1 MWAASSGDSPWRR
14 LSKSKTGDDLG
25 VGLQLAVV
33 AELLHVAAVRVVAGN
48 LAVVHHRPVQQ
59 RERMRAAPPAGGV
72 GGEASVGR
80 PGPGVVV
87 ADAVERADVLGVAHA
102 LEGAHV
108 LARRGDEGPVDLPV
122 DVEDVGHGV
131 LGLVQAAG
139 RQAHGVRGGEVA
151 PDVRRVLN
159 GGDGLGGD
167 ALLLLAHEVGVQVGL
182 GLAPGLIGL
191 VHDVEGVQ
199 LLVLRVDAVGR
210 EAAAQAVGAV
220 VHERDGTQD
229 VAPVVARAASVH
241 DGRDGAPSGNAH
253 VALRGEPAVAGRTSA
268 TTSAGGVSRSVGNR
282 TAFSLCIVRNVSSA

>member
-1 MWAASSGDSPWRR
+1 
-14 LSKSKTGDDLG
+14 
-25 VGLQLAVV
+25 
-33 AELLHVAAVRVVAGN
+33 
-48 LAVVHHRPVQQ
+48 
-59 RERMRAAPPAGGV
+59 MRAAPPTGGV
-72 GGEASVGR
+72 GGEAPVGR

-139 RQAHGVRGGEVA
+139 RLAHGVGRGEVA
-151 PDVRRVLN
+151 PDVRRVLD
-159 GGDGLGGD
+159 GGHRLGGD

-182 GLAPGLIGL
+182 GLAPGLVGL

-210 EAAAQAVGAV
+210 KPAAQAVGPV
-220 VHERDGTQD
+220 VHERDGAQD
-229 VAPVVARAASVH
+229 VASVVARAASVH
-241 DGRDGAPSGNAH
+241 DSRDGAPSGNAH
-253 VALRGEPAVAGRTSA
+253 IALAGRARVPVAGRKA
-268 TTSAGGVSRSVGNR
+268 RGAGDDPSAGGVGTRGARSVEIVHGVLLVHC
-282 TAFSLCIVRNVSSA
+282 AECCIVSIGEQCFAKPTPVFRLC

>member
-1 MWAASSGDSPWRR
+1 
-14 LSKSKTGDDLG
+14 
-25 VGLQLAVV
+25 
-33 AELLHVAAVRVVAGN
+33 
-48 LAVVHHRPVQQ
+48 
-59 RERMRAAPPAGGV
+59 MRAAPPAGGV
-72 GGEASVGR
+72 GGEAAVGR

-139 RQAHGVRGGEVA
+139 RLAHGVGRGEVA
-151 PDVRRVLN
+151 PDVRRVLD
-159 GGDGLGGD
+159 GGHRLGGD

-182 GLAPGLIGL
+182 GLAPGLVGL

-210 EAAAQAVGAV
+210 KPAAQAVGPV
-220 VHERDGTQD
+220 VHERDGAQD
-229 VAPVVARAASVH
+229 VASVVARAASVH
-241 DGRDGAPSGNAH
+241 DSRDGAPSGNAH
-253 VALRGEPAVAGRTSA
+253 IALARR
-268 TTSAGGVSRSVGNR
+268 VSRSVEIVHGVLLVHC
-282 TAFSLCIVRNVSSA
+282 AECCIVSIGEQCFAKPTPVFRLC

>member
-1 MWAASSGDSPWRR
+1 
-14 LSKSKTGDDLG
+14 
-25 VGLQLAVV
+25 
-33 AELLHVAAVRVVAGN
+33 
-48 LAVVHHRPVQQ
+48 
-59 RERMRAAPPAGGV
+59 MRAAPPAGGV

-139 RQAHGVRGGEVA
+139 RQAHGVGRGEVA
-151 PDVRRVLN
+151 PDVRRVLD
-159 GGDGLGGD
+159 GGHRLGGD
-167 ALLLLAHEVGVQVGL
+167 ALLLLAHKVGVQVGL
-182 GLAPGLIGL
+182 GLTPGLVGL

-210 EAAAQAVGAV
+210 KPAAQAVPAV
-220 VHERDGTQD
+220 VHERDGAQD
-229 VAPVVARAASVH
+229 VASVVARAASVH
-241 DGRDGAPSGNAH
+241 DSRDGAPSGNAH
-253 VALRGEPAVAGRTSA
+253 IALARR
-268 TTSAGGVSRSVGNR
+268 VSRSVEIVHGVLLVHC
-282 TAFSLCIVRNVSSA
+282 AECCIVSIGEQCFAKPTPVFRLC